1 MNALSRSLDALLADA
16 NLRPAEGSDGA
27 DKLHLHVQGI
37 MLDSRRIRPGEMFLA
52 LPGVLQD
59 GRAFIK
65 EAVVRGA
72 VVVCVDGAVTAKDRE
87 AAGAVPIFGVDDLA
101 TVAGSLAAAYY
112 DDPSRA
118 LKVLGV
124 TGTNGKT
131 SCSHHLAEMLQ
142 RLGASSGICG
152 TLGNGFP
159 GHLRS
164 TGLTTTDAVSL
175 QRTLAW
181 MRDAGANWVAMEVSS
196 HALDQNRVAGITFSG
211 ALFTNLSRD
220 HLDYHGSM
228 NAYAESKRKLFLTPG
243 LDVAALNRDD
253 AYGRALME
261 RVPTPLDVFDFSLRD
276 SAAAVHLSALSR
288 DEHGAHA
295 SVVSPWGRGE
305 FHTRL
310 LGDFAVSNLLGCV
323 TLLGGLGLPLADVL
337 EAADVMPV
345 SGRMQA
351 FAHPDGITLVV
362 DYAHTPDA
370 LAKVLAALR
379 EHFPGQVLCV
389 FGCGGDR
396 DAGKRLEMGR
406 EAVAA
411 SDFVV
416 ITDDNPRSE
425 DGDAIVRDILVG
437 MPAGS
442 PVAIERD
449 RRRAIELAL
458 AQARPGDVVL
468 IAGKGQED
476 YQDGPAGRVHYSDL
490 ETAAELTRGGTV
502 REGHVHGQ
510 VRGGI

>member
-16 NLRPAEGSDGA
+16 DLQPAAGSDDA
-27 DKLHLHVQGI
+27 DKLHVHVQGI

-52 LPGVLQD
+52 LPGALQD
-59 GRAFIK
+59 GRAFI
-65 EAVVRGA
+65 EDAVARGA
-72 VVVCVDGAVTAKDRE
+72 VVVCVDGAVTREDRQ
-87 AAGAVPIFGVDDLA
+87 AAGAVPVVGVDGLA
-101 TVAGSLAAAYY
+101 TMAGRLAAAYY

-118 LKVLGV
+118 LEVIGV

-131 SCSHHLAEMLQ
+131 SCTHHLAEMLQ

-164 TGLTTTDAVSL
+164 TGLTTADAVSL

-196 HALDQNRVAGITFSG
+196 HALDQHRVDGITFSA

-228 NAYAESKRKLFLTPG
+228 NAYAESKRQLFLTPG
-243 LDVAALNRDD
+243 LDVAVLNRDD
-253 AYGRALME
+253 AYGRALMD
-261 RVPTPLDVFDFSLRD
+261 RVPAPLDVFDFSLRD
-276 SAAAVHLSALSR
+276 SAAAVHLSSLSR
-288 DEHGAHA
+288 DADGVHA

-305 FHTRL
+305 LHTRL
-310 LGDFAVSNLLGCV
+310 IGDFAVSNLLGCI
-323 TLLGGLGLPLADVL
+323 TLLGGLGLPLPEVL
-337 EAADVMPV
+337 AAADVSPV
-345 SGRMQA
+345 TGRMQP
-351 FAHPDGITLVV
+351 FTHPDGITLVV

-370 LAKVLAALR
+370 LAKALSALR
-379 EHFPGQVLCV
+379 EYFPGRLLCV
-389 FGCGGDR
+389 FGCGGER
-396 DAGKRLEMGR
+396 DAGKRSEMGR
-406 EAVAA
+406 VAVAA

-425 DGDAIVRDILVG
+425 DGDAIVRDTLAGI
-437 MPAGS
+437 PAGS

-449 RRRAIELAL
+449 RRRAMELAL
-458 AQARPGDVVL
+458 AQARSGDVVL
-468 IAGKGQED
+468 IAGKGHED

-490 ETAAELTRGGTV
+490 ETAAELTRIESL
-502 REGHVHGQ
+502 RSELGHSQ
-510 VRGGI
+510 SRGGI

>member
-1 MNALSRSLDALLADA
+1 MNALSRGLEVLLADA
-16 NLRPAEGSDGA
+16 GLLPAEGSDGP
-27 DKLHLHVQGI
+27 DKLRLHVQGI

-52 LPGVLQD
+52 LPGLLRD
-59 GRAFIK
+59 GRAFIG
-65 EAVVRGA
+65 EAVARGA
-72 VVVCVDGAVTAKDRE
+72 AVICVDGAVTAADRE
-87 AAGAVPIFGVDDLA
+87 AAQGVPIFGIDDLDV
-101 TVAGSLAAAYY
+101 VAGSLAAAYY
-112 DDPSRA
+112 DNPSRA

-142 RLGASSGICG
+142 RLGATAGICG

-159 GHLRS
+159 GQLRS
-164 TGLTTTDAVSL
+164 TGLTTADAVSL

-181 MRDAGANWVAMEVSS
+181 MRDSGANWVAMEVSS

-228 NAYAESKRKLFLTPG
+228 AAYAESKRQLFLTPG
-243 LDVAALNRDD
+243 LDVAVINRDD
-253 AYGRALME
+253 AYGCALMD
-261 RVPTPLDVFDFSLRD
+261 RVPTPLDVLDFSLRD
-276 SAAAVHLSALSR
+276 PAAAVHLTALAR
-288 DEHGAHA
+288 DDQGAHA

-305 FHTRL
+305 LHTRL

-323 TLLGGLGLPLADVL
+323 TLLAGLGLPFAEVL
-337 EAADVMPV
+337 GAADVTPV
-345 SGRMQA
+345 SGRMQP

-370 LAKVLAALR
+370 LAKALAALH
-379 EHFPGQVLCV
+379 EYFSGQVLCV
-389 FGCGGDR
+389 FGCGGER
-396 DAGKRLEMGR
+396 DPGKRPEMGR
-406 EAVAA
+406 EAIAA
-411 SDFVV
+411 AGFVV

-425 DGDAIVRDILVG
+425 DGDAIVRDILG
-437 MPAGS
+437 GIPAGS
-442 PVAIERD
+442 AVAIERD

-468 IAGKGQED
+468 IAGKGHED

-490 ETAAELTRGGTV
+490 ETAAELTRGAPAHAGL
-502 REGHVHGQ
+502 GHGQ
-510 VRGGI
+510 G